1 MSNDMPEAKWN
12 QVSSQ
17 VQIFWSRIDDEDLKR
32 IAGKAD
38 RLADALHHRY
48 GYTKQHAESQSIRW
62 MRKHRDEYPVGERT
76 PSPG

>member
-1 MSNDMPEAKWN
+1 MTNDMPESEWK

-17 VQIFWSRIDDEDLKR
+17 IQIFWSKIDDEDLKR

-38 RLADALHHRY
+38 RLAGALQHKY

-62 MRKHRDEYPVGERT
+62 MRKHREDQAIDE
-76 PSPG
+76 